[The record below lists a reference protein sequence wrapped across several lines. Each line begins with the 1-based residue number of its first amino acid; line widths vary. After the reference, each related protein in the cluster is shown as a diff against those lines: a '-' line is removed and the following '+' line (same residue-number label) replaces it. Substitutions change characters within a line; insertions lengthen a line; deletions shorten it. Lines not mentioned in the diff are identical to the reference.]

1 MVNLA
6 VGQSVV
12 FLYPAHNFLGVD
24 SELEQRRA
32 RVLAITDD
40 PPEPWALKKNP
51 LRNRCGRRIVCL
63 DLDKGRERTFYEGAM
78 VNAAP
83 LTDAFPAAPCD
94 VVLLSA
100 DDSPEVVHVAACG
113 DEALA
118 WARHWLRDPLGYGV
132 GIMPQRNAA

>member
-6 VGQSVV
+6 VGDRVV

-32 RVLAITDD
+32 RVMAIDD
-40 PPEPWALKKNP
+40 SPVADWAVKKNP
-51 LRNRCGRRIVCL
+51 LRNRRGRRIVMM
-63 DLDKGRERTFYEGAM
+63 DLDKGRERTFYEDCM

-83 LTDAFPAAPCD
+83 LTDAFPDAPHD
-94 VVLLSA
+94 VVLLA
-100 DDSPEVVHVAACG
+100 GDDSPELVHRAADA

-118 WARHWLRDPLGYGV
+118 FARHWLREPLGYGV
-132 GIMPQRNAA
+132 GILPQKNAA